1 MCTLG
6 DRRRQGHARTRGAD
20 VTDVVLGRR
29 RACDD
34 MQGVVDEP
42 RALGFDVLGSGFSS
56 GFRVW
61 FGRACDDMH
70 DVVDE
75 LSLSLSLSLSL
86 CIYIYIYI
94 YLYIYIYIWAC
105 LRRYAGRR

>member
-1 MCTLG
+1 MHIVSDVCT
-6 DRRRQGHARTRGAD
+6 HWAD

-75 LSLSLSLSLSL
+75 LSLSLSLSL
-86 CIYIYIYI
+86 CVYIYIYI
-94 YLYIYIYIWAC
+94 
-105 LRRYAGRR
+105 

>member
-1 MCTLG
+1 MHIVSDVCT
-6 DRRRQGHARTRGAD
+6 HWAD

-61 FGRACDDMH
+61 FGRACDDMQ

-75 LSLSLSLSLSL
+75 LAVPHDIHLRMYV
-86 CIYIYIYI
+86 C
-94 YLYIYIYIWAC
+94 LYERERERERA
-105 LRRYAGRR
+105 R

>member
-1 MCTLG
+1 MHIVSDVCT
-6 DRRRQGHARTRGAD
+6 HWAD

-61 FGRACDDMH
+61 FGRACDDMQ

-75 LSLSLSLSLSL
+75 LAVPHDIHLRM
-86 CIYIYIYI
+86 YV
-94 YLYIYIYIWAC
+94 YLYNIYDIYM
-105 LRRYAGRR
+105 Y